1 MSKITKRL
9 FKMFGGLAEIQT
21 AILTNK
27 FQKLNFLIRLA
38 RYFATLVKL
47 IMRSVQFK
55 CVQ

>member
-1 MSKITKRL
+1 
-9 FKMFGGLAEIQT
+9 MFGGLAEIQT